1 MWSLQLLF
9 FKTVQSAE
17 QRNRF
22 LRSEVCGLELLLYWS
37 TGNSATVL
45 LSGPLLLLFFF
56 LLLSGLHLWHLEI
69 PRLGLNQSSSCLPK
83 PQPEQRDL
91 SCICDPYSSSWQ
103 FGVLNPRIEATDW
116 THVLLDTS
124 WVHYH
129 WATRGTQDSSLKKFF
144 SIVRLISISQDC
156 CKGLQ
161 KITFLNHST

>member
-22 LRSEVCGLELLLYWS
+22 LRSEVCGLEPLLYCQQCYYQVFS
-37 TGNSATVL
+37 
-45 LSGPLLLLFFF
+45 LSFF
-56 LLLSGLHLWHLEI
+56 LLSGLHLWHLEI

-91 SCICDPYSSSWQ
+91 SCICDPCSSSWQ
-103 FGVLNPRIEATDW
+103 FGVLNPWIEATDW

-144 SIVRLISISQDC
+144 SIARLISVSQDC

>member
-22 LRSEVCGLELLLYWS
+22 LRSEVCGLEPLLYCQQCYYQVFS
-37 TGNSATVL
+37 
-45 LSGPLLLLFFF
+45 LSFF
-56 LLLSGLHLWHLEI
+56 LLSGLHLWHLEV

-91 SCICDPYSSSWQ
+91 SCICDPCSSSWQ
-103 FGVLNPRIEATDW
+103 FGVLNPWIEATDW

-144 SIVRLISISQDC
+144 SIARLISVSQDC